1 MFGRQKTQQCRIT
14 PGIRGLCISG
24 YFVMAMASSAH
35 ASSLDDQIQRLTADI
50 TRHTANVYALEQK
63 LLHPVDTR
71 VVVFLSLTDNDALE
85 LDSVELFVNQKPVT
99 AHLYSDTERRSL
111 GQGGVHQVFV
121 GNLSD
126 GSHTLRAVINARGAN
141 NRFVRRELVHD
152 FRKESGTLHLQM
164 SLNARGPDYEPDV
177 TFAEWK

>member
-1 MFGRQKTQQCRIT
+1 MFGRKKTQQCRST
-14 PGIRGLCISG
+14 PRTRGLFKSG
-24 YFVMAMASSAH
+24 YIVMAMVSSAH

-71 VVVFLSLTDNDALE
+71 VIVFLSIKDSDALE

-99 AHLYSDTERRSL
+99 AHLYSDKERHSL
-111 GQGGVHQVFV
+111 GQGGIHQLFV

-126 GSHTLRAVINARGAN
+126 GPHSLRAVINARGAN

-164 SLNARGPDYEPDV
+164 RLSANAPDYDPDV
-177 TFAEWK
+177 SFSEWK